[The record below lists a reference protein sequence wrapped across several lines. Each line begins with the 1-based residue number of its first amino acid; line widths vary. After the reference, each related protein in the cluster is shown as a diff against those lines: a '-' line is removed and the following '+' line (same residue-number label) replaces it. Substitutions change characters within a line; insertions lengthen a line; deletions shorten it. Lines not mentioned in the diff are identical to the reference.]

1 MNKKETIIKVVAGV
15 TALVAIAVGVFIFTT
30 RGGKDEE
37 KKETPSKDAV
47 KFKEDYESLNNTVR
61 EGTDKTYSA
70 ITIPEINP
78 IKYVSV
84 KETIDLLSSDDAII
98 YAGANWCPWC
108 RGAIVPLLDV
118 AINFNIKNLYY
129 LNLDND
135 KSLFEVQNKKLV
147 QTKKGTEE
155 YYDLLEKLDEYLR
168 EYTLTEGNKTYKTGE
183 KRIYQPTIITVKNGE
198 IVKVDGTTIE
208 LDEGQTAYDNIT
220 EDQYKFYYEHFEEL
234 FKEIYDNGCDG
245 VSEEGCD

>member
-1 MNKKETIIKVVAGV
+1 MNKKETIIKVVAGI

-30 RGGKDEE
+30 KGGKGEE

-118 AINFNIKNLYY
+118 AINYNVKNLYY

-135 KSLFEVQNKKLV
+135 KSLFEIQNKKLV
-147 QTKKGTEE
+147 QTKEGTEE
-155 YYDLLEKLDEYLR
+155 YYDLL
-168 EYTLTEGNKTYKTGE
+168 
-183 KRIYQPTIITVKNGE
+183 TIITVKNGE

-208 LDEGQTAYDNIT
+208 LDDGQTAYDNIT